1 MCGCGGNTQ
10 RKHGGSTASYVTSP
24 VSGKKKESKV
34 NETLLKMAQEDPRL
48 VEFHEMGLDDRVL
61 KVSKPK

>member
-1 MCGCGGNTQ
+1 MGNQ
-10 RKHGGSTASYVTSP
+10 SK
-24 VSGKKKESKV
+24 SKV

-48 VEFHEMGLDDRVL
+48 VEFHEMGLDDKVL